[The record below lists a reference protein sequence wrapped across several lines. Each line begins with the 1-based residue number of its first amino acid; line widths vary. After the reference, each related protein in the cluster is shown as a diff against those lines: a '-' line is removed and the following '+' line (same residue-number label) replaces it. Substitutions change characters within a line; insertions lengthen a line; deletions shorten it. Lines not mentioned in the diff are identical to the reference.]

1 MKKIKYCVIKN
12 SLIVMINSKFII
24 LLIIYIYSVNQSFG
38 QSFSNPILPGGYPDP
53 SICRVGDNFIMVNS
67 SFEYFPALPIH
78 KSKDLVNWELVGHGL
93 NRLEQVSGQINLID
107 VQSNGG
113 IHAPTIRF
121 HNGKYHIITTTVYY
135 DEKKQQATATNFI
148 ITSSNPEGPW
158 SNPIIIKG
166 APGIDPDIFFD
177 DNGRVWY
184 TGNHQPSDP
193 TFDGETEIWMQEL
206 DPNSFQLK
214 GQRFF
219 LWRGACEGV
228 WAEGPHIYKK
238 DGNYYLL
245 IAEGGTSYN
254 HAIMVAISDNITGP
268 YIPNDRNPIFSSRH
282 LSYDNWVHSTGHG
295 DLIELEN
302 GRWYV
307 VMLGIRGELKRKSNM
322 GRETFIAPV
331 SWEREPYSWKEE
343 KILWPV
349 IAPKSGKI
357 LKNNPLIFNE
367 TLVTKE
373 TVFVDE
379 FNKNNMGLQWGF
391 RRVPMENMFDLE
403 ENPGFLRIYLTPNK
417 LQERVRANFTGIKQT
432 ESEFSF
438 ETKMTFSPSSD
449 NDEAGIAIVQ
459 KDNNFLSFTIK
470 KLSDNI
476 SLELKHKNE
485 IETNIASKKIDFN
498 TKIPIKLK
506 VESFNNIYNFYY
518 ATENQK
524 FQFFAETPADHVL
537 SNGYTGA
544 HIGLYATSNGQISIG
559 YADFDKVKYKAV
571 KN

>member
-379 FNKNNMGLQWGF
+379 FNKNNMGLQWVF